1 MKDLDFEE
9 LPPINS
15 CCIGII
21 GLGYVGLPLSLE
33 FAKTKKCLRTKE
45 LLSRKIIGFDLN
57 NERIKDLKN
66 GIDSTKETEEGDLK
80 KLTDLEFT
88 SEINDLNIADIFIIS
103 VPTPINEEKKPDLTC
118 LKKASESVGK
128 ILKKRISKFK
138 PIIIYESTVYPGTTE
153 EFCVSLIERE
163 SNLSHNKDFYYGY
176 SPERINPGDKNHRL
190 TSIVKITSGSNQ
202 KSSAYIDQLYG
213 SIIKAGTY
221 RAESIKIAETAKVI
235 ENTQRDLNIAL
246 VNELAKICKTLNID
260 TLDVLEA
267 AGSKW
272 NFLPF
277 RPGLVGGH
285 CISVDPYYLTYI
297 AEKKGF
303 KPNVVL
309 AGRFIN
315 DGMSKW
321 IFDQIYNASNE
332 SKLNL
337 KTSRILIL
345 GLTFKEN
352 TPDTRNSQVFEI
364 IKLFNK
370 KEVEPYV
377 YDPLLKHSLKSKD
390 CLYKILYQLPLKK
403 LKFNIIILAVGHEE
417 FKSLKLKDWEILSEI
432 NCIIYDLKGI
442 VPREINPIRL

>member
-1 MKDLDFEE
+1 MNDFDFEDF
-9 LPPINS
+9 PPINS
-15 CCIGII
+15 CCIGIL
-21 GLGYVGLPLSLE
+21 GLGYVGLPLSIE

-45 LLSRKIIGFDLN
+45 LLSRKVIGFDLN
-57 NERIKDLKN
+57 NERIKDLRN
-66 GIDSTKETEEGDLK
+66 GKDATKETEEGDLK
-80 KLTDLEFT
+80 KLTNIEFT
-88 SEINDLNIADIFIIS
+88 SEINDLIRADIFIIS
-103 VPTPINEEKKPDLTC
+103 VPTPIDEQKQPDLTC

-128 ILKKRISKFK
+128 ILKKRISKCK
-138 PIIIYESTVYPGTTE
+138 PIIVYESTVYPGTTE
-153 EFCVSLIERE
+153 EYCVSLIEKE

-190 TSIVKITSGSNQ
+190 TSIVKITSGSNK
-202 KSSAYIDQLYG
+202 KSSIYIDQLYG

-221 RAESIKIAETAKVI
+221 KAESIKIAETAKVI
-235 ENTQRDLNIAL
+235 ENTQRDINIAL

-260 TLDVLEA
+260 TLDVLDA
-267 AGSKW
+267 AASKW

-309 AGRFIN
+309 AGRLIN
-315 DGMSKW
+315 DGMSQW
-321 IFDQIYNASNE
+321 IFDQIFSAANV
-332 SKLNL
+332 SKLNI

-377 YDPLLKHSLKSKD
+377 YDPLLKQSFKSED
-390 CLYKILYQLPLKK
+390 CLYNMLYQLPLQK
-403 LKFNIIILAVGHEE
+403 LRFNIIILAVGHDE
-417 FKSLKLKDWEILSEI
+417 FKSLKLKDWEILRDL

-442 VPREINPIRL
+442 VPRELKPIRL

>member
-1 MKDLDFEE
+1 MLA
-9 LPPINS
+9 
-15 CCIGII
+15 GR
-21 GLGYVGLPLSLE
+21 
-33 FAKTKKCLRTKE
+33 AT
-45 LLSRKIIGFDLN
+45 
-57 NERIKDLKN
+57 
-66 GIDSTKETEEGDLK
+66 
-80 KLTDLEFT
+80 
-88 SEINDLNIADIFIIS
+88 
-103 VPTPINEEKKPDLTC
+103 
-118 LKKASESVGK
+118 
-128 ILKKRISKFK
+128 
-138 PIIIYESTVYPGTTE
+138 GTTE
-153 EFCVSLIERE
+153 EFCVSLIESE
-163 SNLSHNKDFYYGY
+163 SNLSHNQDFYYGH

-221 RAESIKIAETAKVI
+221 KAESIKIAETAKVI

-260 TLDVLEA
+260 TLDVLDA
-267 AGSKW
+267 AASKW

-315 DGMSKW
+315 DGMSQW
-321 IFDQIYNASNE
+321 IFDQIFTAAND
-332 SKLNL
+332 SKLNI
-337 KTSRILIL
+337 KISRILIL

-390 CLYKILYQLPLKK
+390 CLYKMLYQLPIKK
-403 LKFNIIILAVGHEE
+403 LKFNIIILAVGHDE
-417 FKSLKLKDWEILSEI
+417 FKSLKLKDWEILSDI

-442 VPREINPIRL
+442 VPRELNPIRL